1 MEFERGLAVE
11 NPLTRTG
18 PVLQGVA
25 SGLIPMAIFTP
36 FYAIWPIFAWPIP
49 GGLFFAL
56 ALTWAVYLALTAA
69 RLLRRSRALPHE
81 QNALDVRIARGMTI
95 VSSIQGGLIL
105 SVTIVLA
112 LLGLWVWILPAV
124 ALIVALHFFPMP
136 AIFGRTI
143 DYYLGGAMLIVA
155 VVGLVLAGQQMPWQ
169 VVCGITGIGAAL
181 VTSAYGLYMVLAARR
196 AEQVHA
202 AAESATAA

>member
-1 MEFERGLAVE
+1 MQFERGLAVE
-11 NPLTRTG
+11 NPLSRTG

-36 FYAIWPIFAWPIP
+36 FSAIWPVFAWPIP

-56 ALTWAVYLALTAA
+56 ALTWAVFLALTAA

-95 VSSIQGGLIL
+95 VSSIQGVLIL
-105 SVTIVLA
+105 SVAIVLA
-112 LLGLWVWILPAV
+112 LLGLWVWVLPAI

-143 DYYLGGAMLIVA
+143 DYYLGTAMLIVA
-155 VVGLVLAGQQMPWQ
+155 AVGLALAGQQAEWQ
-169 VVCGITGIGAAL
+169 IVCAITGLGAAL
-181 VTSAYGLYMVLAARR
+181 VTSAYGLYMVLAARG
-196 AEQVHA
+196 AEREHA
-202 AAESATAA
+202 AAVAGTA